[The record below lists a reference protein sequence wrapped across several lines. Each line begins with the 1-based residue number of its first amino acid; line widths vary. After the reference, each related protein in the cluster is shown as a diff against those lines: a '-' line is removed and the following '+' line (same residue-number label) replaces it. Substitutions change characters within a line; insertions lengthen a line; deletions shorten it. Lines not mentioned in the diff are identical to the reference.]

1 MAVSHQI
8 KLTWLRVV
16 PKDMDRGRNEGWGER
31 GGGGAGRVRRR
42 RARDEVEGE

>member
-31 GGGGAGRVRRR
+31 GGGGCRESEKEESER
-42 RARDEVEGE
+42 